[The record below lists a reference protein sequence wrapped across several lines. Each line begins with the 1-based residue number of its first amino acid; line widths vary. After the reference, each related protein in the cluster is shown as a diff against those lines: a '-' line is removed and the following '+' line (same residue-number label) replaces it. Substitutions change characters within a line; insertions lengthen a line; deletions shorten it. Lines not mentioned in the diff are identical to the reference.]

1 MGLGGGTSDGIDGI
15 KILSNVC
22 KIGKDFNSIAGN
34 GGIGDIFSKM
44 GPNSR
49 FWSQKSHFG
58 LILFLKGEM
67 LKSPNEENGGFCH
80 TADPPLSHC

>member
-1 MGLGGGTSDGIDGI
+1 MGLRGGTSDR
-15 KILSNVC
+15 
-22 KIGKDFNSIAGN
+22 IAGN
-34 GGIGDIFSKM
+34 GGEEFFSKM
-44 GPNSR
+44 RPNSR

-67 LKSPNEENGGFCH
+67 LKFPNEENGGFCH

>member
-1 MGLGGGTSDGIDGI
+1 MGLREETSDGIAGDG
-15 KILSNVC
+15 SE
-22 KIGKDFNSIAGN
+22 KDV
-34 GGIGDIFSKM
+34 FSKM

-67 LKSPNEENGGFCH
+67 LKSPNEENGGFCP

>member
-1 MGLGGGTSDGIDGI
+1 MFERGI
-15 KILSNVC
+15 SNE
-22 KIGKDFNSIAGN
+22 IAGD
-34 GGIGDIFSKM
+34 GGEDGVFSKM

-67 LKSPNEENGGFCH
+67 LKPINWRNGVFCP